1 MEILK
6 IFRNELKNS
15 KPPKY
20 KIIGIVS
27 EMILSKEL
35 FEKNLEIKLFLKE
48 VFDKEFNA
56 YVYASRTL
64 IISRTVRLIAKSE
77 DKEYLTYKNKLYK
90 FTVKRIDSSKSTQK
104 NTFDGWL

>member
-6 IFRNELKNS
+6 IFRNELKNT

-20 KIIGIVS
+20 KTIGIVS
-27 EMILSKEL
+27 EMVLSKEL
-35 FEKNLEIKLFLKE
+35 FEKNIDIKVFIKE
-48 VFDKEFNA
+48 VFGKEFSS

-64 IISRTVRLIAKSE
+64 IISRTIRLISNAE
-77 DKEYLTYKNKLYK
+77 DKEYLKYKNNLYK
-90 FTVKRIDSSKSTQK
+90 YTVKRIDASASGQK

>member
-1 MEILK
+1 MEMLK

-27 EMILSKEL
+27 EMILSKEI
-35 FEKNLEIKLFLKE
+35 FKKNIEIKIFLKE
-48 VFDKEFNA
+48 VFDKEFSH

-64 IISRTVRLIAKSE
+64 IISRTTRLIADSD
-77 DKEYLTYKNKLYK
+77 DKNYLIYKNNLYK
-90 FTVKRIDSSKSTQK
+90 FTVKHMDNSKESQK